1 MKTYGIAILLGIC
14 IIGFPLASFAALDWR
29 IEWDE
34 ESSPY
39 TARVYIFNPE
49 EMFQTFTLETGD
61 VAKTDSTNQYA
72 PYLFIGQDVSFA
84 QIAPSERKIFEII
97 VYKDIDPEQA
107 FSVTTGE
114 KPVRITSEQH
124 QQELRLLGEKYGK
137 SKSRQYPFAIM
148 GITPIERETPSPN
161 RAIYRNKRGYWIT
174 TIIDHDH
181 IAEQLIRAGEQLGA
195 EFDSIQQAIFYYTQ
209 GNVQLTGEA
218 LAVWNA
224 AFPELNAEV
233 SPTPPSVDGCT
244 YFVMVVT
251 SNLTWYTAGH
261 TITIGD
267 ILASSD
273 PSLSPVV
280 AAEDVNFNISPN
292 TQSSK
297 RLLRVYLMSKRG
309 QPSENSEYVRI
320 ITHDSQIE
328 RAIRIGIA
336 DQYHA
341 CAIQDVIWYFN
352 HEVPSL
358 TIGKGLWDRI
368 GGYVTPIP
376 ANGRYSPCLGN
387 PTTQP
392 TGRQAD
398 GMTFKNLVVL
408 VGAVVPF
415 SLLFRRRGRK
425 P

>member
-34 ESSPY
+34 AYSPY
-39 TARVYIFNPE
+39 TAKVYIFNPE
-49 EMFQTFTLETGD
+49 DSFQTFSLEIGD
-61 VAKTDSTNQYA
+61 VAKTDSTDQYA

-97 VYKDIDPEQA
+97 VYKDIDPEQT
-107 FSVTTGE
+107 FSVATAA
-114 KPVRITSEQH
+114 QY
-124 QQELRLLGEKYGK
+124 QQELRMLGEKYGK
-137 SKSRQYPFAIM
+137 SKSRQYPFTIM
-148 GITPIERETPSPN
+148 GIEPVDREESSQN
-161 RAIYRNKRGYWIT
+161 RTIYRNKRGYWIT

-181 IAEQLIRAGEQLGA
+181 IAEQLIRAGEQWGA

-209 GNVQLTGEA
+209 GNVELTGEA
-218 LAVWNA
+218 LAVWNE

-233 SPTPPSVDGCT
+233 SPTHTPNDCT
-244 YFVMVVT
+244 YFVTVVT
-251 SNLTWYTAGH
+251 SNLTRYQAGQA
-261 TITIGD
+261 ITIGD

-273 PSLSPVV
+273 SSLSPVV

-292 TQSSK
+292 TQTSK
-297 RLLRVYLMSKRG
+297 RLLRVYLMSKHG
-309 QPSENSEYVRI
+309 QPSEDSEYVRI
-320 ITHDSQIE
+320 ITHSSQIE
-328 RAIRIGIA
+328 KVIRFGIA
-336 DQYHA
+336 RQYHA
-341 CAIQDVIWYFN
+341 CAIQDVIWYIN

-358 TIGKGLWDRI
+358 TIGKGLWDEI
-368 GGYVTPIP
+368 GGYVTPTPI
-376 ANGRYSPCLGN
+376 ADGRYSPCLGN

-392 TGRQAD
+392 TRRQAD
-398 GMTFKNLVVL
+398 GMTFKNLMVL